1 MTLNMDGGSLLKERS
16 LASTVVGLFPPTLPR
31 NNTNDLIIAEDAL
44 IMTVACLGFLITR
57 IPMLASSYHSN
68 LIRKLPLGGH
78 FLLSL

>member
-1 MTLNMDGGSLLKERS
+1 MDDGSLLEERH
-16 LASTVVGLFPPTLPR
+16 LPSTVVGLFPPTLPR

-57 IPMLASSYHSN
+57 IPMSASSYHSN

-78 FLLSL
+78 SLLSL